1 MRLRHDGIYRADGYS
16 KSLGQSTASR
26 WSVPGQAK
34 GRDGRGTPCP
44 SFAMSSDRLFLDRV
58 ARQHRPSPLHRQG
71 QNIILDE
78 PKETNYHR
86 TVNSVLT
93 VCLSPRGNPIRFQG
107 HRKLRQIDA
116 IGWRNPLS
124 VSTKHGN
131 SPVFVHTPLL
141 GLHNGSGERNYDCNH
156 AVDSF

>member
-93 VCLSPRGNPIRFQG
+93 VCLSPRGNP
-107 HRKLRQIDA
+107 
-116 IGWRNPLS
+116 
-124 VSTKHGN
+124 
-131 SPVFVHTPLL
+131 
-141 GLHNGSGERNYDCNH
+141 NYTLQLKTL
-156 AVDSF
+156 ALATL

>member
-93 VCLSPRGNPIRFQG
+93 VCLSPRGNPSVVCHAGF
-107 HRKLRQIDA
+107 IDCS
-116 IGWRNPLS
+116 IDCQD
-124 VSTKHGN
+124 K
-131 SPVFVHTPLL
+131 PVLK
-141 GLHNGSGERNYDCNH
+141 
-156 AVDSF
+156 